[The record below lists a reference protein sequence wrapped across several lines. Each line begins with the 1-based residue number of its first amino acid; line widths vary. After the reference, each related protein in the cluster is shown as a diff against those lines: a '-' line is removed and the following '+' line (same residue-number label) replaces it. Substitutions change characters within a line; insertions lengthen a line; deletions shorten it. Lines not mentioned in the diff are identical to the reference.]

1 MKITKINTSFS
12 YTPIKIQKQNYNNKE
27 RKFSEFYMIKNFD
40 DKVEKE
46 EKELFSSP
54 ILLESKI
61 EKLKKSINILSNKI
75 NEIKIEEKNQ
85 KNICYEI
92 SLTEK
97 ISNFK
102 MKLFRCENRLQFLN
116 NNQDIIPFL

>member
-92 SLTEK
+92 SLIEK